1 MKRLFDPEAIRSQIG
16 NLAAERNR
24 IDETIVALESAL
36 RNMEGLGQAEL
47 TINLKASDIT
57 LQDAVKGVCLRL
69 VDGITRQRVLAAI
82 ERERPFLK
90 PKSSSVAAALLNLAK
105 GENPTLHLAIE
116 GKGRTPSVY
125 STEGNVTIRLSAEER
140 DALWDSSVAKGTG
153 GWQSLWVSLQRSFD
167 KVSGTITL
175 TPEQRAR
182 IYHYYHDY
190 GGGGWQAKV
199 AKVFKRELPHLFV
212 E

>member
-1 MKRLFDPEAIRSQIG
+1 MKRLFDPEAIRVQIG
-16 NLAAERNR
+16 NLVAERAR
-24 IDETIVALESAL
+24 IDEAIVALESAL
-36 RNMEGLGQAEL
+36 RNIEGLGQSEL

-90 PKSSSVAAALLNLAK
+90 PKSSSVAAALLNLVK
-105 GENPTLHLAIE
+105 GDKPTLHLAVE

-125 STEGNVTIRLSAEER
+125 STEGNVKIKLSADEI
-140 DALWDSSVAKGTG
+140 ATLLDSSTVKGTG
-153 GWQSLWVSLQRSFD
+153 GWQSLWLSLQRSFD
-167 KVSGTITL
+167 KASGVITL

-182 IYHYYHDY
+182 IYQYYHDY
-190 GGGGWQAKV
+190 GGGGWQTKA
-199 AKVFKRELPHLFV
+199 ARVFKRELPHLFAA
-212 E
+212 